1 MSEKKYKIG
10 EAEEKKPHKVPY
22 IKRFWPTY
30 FVPRFK
36 ELNMTVD
43 TKAKT
48 NYKQKYLSSWVINIS
63 KGLVKV

>member
-1 MSEKKYKIG
+1 MRVGKKYKIG

-36 ELNMTVD
+36 ELKHDCGYKSEN
-43 TKAKT
+43 KLQAKVF
-48 NYKQKYLSSWVINIS
+48 KFVGHKY
-63 KGLVKV
+63 